1 MTELTKEDLKNIL
14 TLLGRLTDIRGTEAT
29 AVAVLQNKLSNIINK
44 PDVEPTT
51 LLEPEVVA

>member
-1 MTELTKEDLKNIL
+1 MTEITKEDLKNIL
-14 TLLGRLTDIRGTEAT
+14 TLLGRLTDIRGTEAI

-51 LLEPEVVA
+51 VLEPEVVA